1 MEPCYRRKESN
12 CDLFISNSEFKLTT
26 AVVDIKTDGISLD
39 FCEQNKFLEDVA
51 SAKMFIY
58 LETRQVFLT

>member
-1 MEPCYRRKESN
+1 MIFLSVAQN
-12 CDLFISNSEFKLTT
+12 
-26 AVVDIKTDGISLD
+26 VVDIKTDGISLD

>member
-1 MEPCYRRKESN
+1 M
-12 CDLFISNSEFKLTT
+12 
-26 AVVDIKTDGISLD
+26 DIKTDGISLD

-58 LETRQVFLT
+58 LETRQVFLTWTADKGTLKVFTSYLEINYMHIS